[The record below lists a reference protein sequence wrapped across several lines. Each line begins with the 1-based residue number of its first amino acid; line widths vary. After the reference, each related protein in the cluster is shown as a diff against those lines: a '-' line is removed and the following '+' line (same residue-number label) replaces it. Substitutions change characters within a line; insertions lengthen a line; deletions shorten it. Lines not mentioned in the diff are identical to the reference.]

1 MARFE
6 LEKKSMKTKVGANC
20 WHCNID
26 ITLQDSLVW
35 NSFMQ
40 IRELEKRLVD
50 GSQRVNDLQELVGEL
65 EGRLKETENLSI
77 PPSAIQDRDEYITS
91 LTEQLSDLREKLNEM
106 APPSYPTSLGLQ
118 VNQTF
123 QQTQHAIGRG
133 DIDQSRLELRNLERA
148 ISQLLNAVFPQ
159 GLVVPA
165 SMYQKDSNVE
175 VHWKTIIW
183 IFLLSYFI
191 W

>member
-1 MARFE
+1 
-6 LEKKSMKTKVGANC
+6 
-20 WHCNID
+20 
-26 ITLQDSLVW
+26 
-35 NSFMQ
+35 MQ

-175 VHWKTIIW
+175 VH
-183 IFLLSYFI
+183 
-191 W
+191 